1 LSVTSNRLASSEW
14 LCQPLQSATANRA
27 ATTWTDFLRTQA
39 DALLA
44 ADSIETVALSG
55 AKMYIL
61 AVIEHATSELDIR
74 VTITG
79 DTAAELAAT
88 VEAAVEQSS
97 QSEQRATDEPDR
109 TPHDPRAD
117 ALRAR
122 GGSRTRT
129 PFWGSRF

>member
-1 LSVTSNRLASSEW
+1 VAVSTTSE
-14 LCQPLQSATANRA
+14 CYGQPGRHHLG
-27 ATTWTDFLRTQA
+27 FLRTQA

-44 ADSIETVALSG
+44 GDSIETVTLSG

-61 AVIEHATSELDIR
+61 TVIEHATGELDIR

-97 QSEQRATDEPDR
+97 QSEQRETDDPDR